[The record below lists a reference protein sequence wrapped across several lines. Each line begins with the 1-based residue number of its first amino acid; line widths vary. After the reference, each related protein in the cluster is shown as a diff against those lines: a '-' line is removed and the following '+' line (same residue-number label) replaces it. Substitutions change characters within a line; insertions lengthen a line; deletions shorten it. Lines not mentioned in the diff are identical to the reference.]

1 MQASTD
7 VHRLLESK
15 YVSPSALQGVG
26 GRQNHKQIT
35 SDQNMMDLLFLH
47 LTVKSERL
55 YGWSNEL
62 HPH

>member
-26 GRQNHKQIT
+26 GSQNHKQIT

-47 LTVKSERL
+47 FDSEIRTAIWL
-55 YGWSNEL
+55 V
-62 HPH
+62 

>member
-47 LTVKSERL
+47 FDSEIRTAIWL
-55 YGWSNEL
+55 V
-62 HPH
+62 